1 MLFNFCIQ
9 TKHFITKQSKFFKKM
24 NYFIKILYPN
34 TLLGNSWIS
43 LLSLVSIAGQIG
55 LSTINKK
62 SILNKY
68 RYHEQLYIN
77 LLVGLFRT
85 TPQPNLLRY
94 KN

>member
-1 MLFNFCIQ
+1 
-9 TKHFITKQSKFFKKM
+9 M